1 MYFCFCNSLQI
12 SLKKKNFLFLYLF
25 FKSISTLKK
34 KKKVDFHNSSPQIFF
49 FSHFITIFLSFQR
62 GIVRHKNLNKV
73 PVPCVVSMAKE
84 SIIVPRRSHAR
95 TVRPRP
101 WHVTRESHT
110 MKKKFRRRG
119 QPWHDW
125 RDGGHSHI

>member
-1 MYFCFCNSLQI
+1 MCNFVFVILYKSHLNF
-12 SLKKKNFLFLYLF
+12 LFLFLYLF

-34 KKKVDFHNSSPQIFF
+34 KKKIDFHNSSPQFF
-49 FSHFITIFLSFQR
+49 FSHFITIFLSFQI
-62 GIVRHKNLNKV
+62 GIVGHKNLNKV
-73 PVPCVVSMAKE
+73 PVPCVVSMAEE

-110 MKKKFRRRG
+110 IKKKFRRRG

>member
-1 MYFCFCNSLQI
+1 MCIFVFVILYKSHLNFF
-12 SLKKKNFLFLYLF
+12 FLFLYLF

-34 KKKVDFHNSSPQIFF
+34 KKSWFPQFLPTNFF

-62 GIVRHKNLNKV
+62 GIVGHKNLNKV
-73 PVPCVVSMAKE
+73 PMPCVVSMAEE

-110 MKKKFRRRG
+110 IKKKFRRRG

>member
-12 SLKKKNFLFLYLF
+12 SLKFFFSFSLSLFQVYF
-25 FKSISTLKK
+25 HIKK
-34 KKKVDFHNSSPQIFF
+34 KKSWFPQFLPTKFF

-62 GIVRHKNLNKV
+62 GIVGHKNLNKV
-73 PVPCVVSMAKE
+73 PMPCVVSMAEE

-110 MKKKFRRRG
+110 IKKKFRRRG